1 MIRNREYHAQ
11 FVDFSNM
18 QFGKIAPMDFDGFI
32 DFGDKLFV
40 FIETKYLNQQM
51 PFGQRLALERLVDA
65 TQSDKRASIAFIT
78 SHNKQAANNEDIDLG
93 NSIVTE
99 YRFHK
104 QWIKPLL
111 PIKLYDA
118 VKTMKDRYIHD

>member
-11 FVDFSNM
+11 FVDFSNL
-18 QFGKIAPMDFDGFI
+18 QFGKVAPMDFDGFI
-32 DFGDKLFV
+32 DFGDKLFI
-40 FIETKYLNQQM
+40 FIETKYLEQQM
-51 PFGQRLALERLVDA
+51 PFGQRLALQRLVDA

-99 YRFHK
+99 YRWRN
-104 QWIKPLL
+104 QWLKPSSL
-111 PIKLYDA
+111 ITLYDA
-118 VKTMKDRYIHD
+118 VKSIKDRYIHD